1 MDNIC
6 ISPNTSK
13 KGKERVSMEK
23 TDTIKLLQECDA
35 GSKMAV
41 TSIDELLDKATDPE
55 LASLLV
61 ESKKHHEKLGND
73 LHSMLNDKE
82 YDEKEPNPMA
92 KGMSKL
98 KINFKMNM
106 DNSDAM
112 IADLITDGCDMGV
125 KSLYKYM
132 NQYSAA
138 EEDAKD
144 ICKRLIAIE
153 EELRDKL
160 RKFL

>member
-1 MDNIC
+1 
-6 ISPNTSK
+6 
-13 KGKERVSMEK
+13 MEK

-41 TSIDELLDKATDPE
+41 TSIDELMDKVSDPE
-55 LASLLV
+55 LASLLE

-73 LHSMLNDKE
+73 LHSLLNHKE
-82 YDEKEPNPMA
+82 SDEKEPNPMA

-98 KINFKMNM
+98 KINFKMGM

-132 NQYSAA
+132 NQYKAA
-138 EEDAKD
+138 EEPAKD

>member
-1 MDNIC
+1 
-6 ISPNTSK
+6 
-13 KGKERVSMEK
+13 MEK

-41 TSIDELLDKATDPE
+41 TSIDELMDKVSDPE
-55 LASLLV
+55 LASLLE

-73 LHSMLNDKE
+73 LHSLLNHKE
-82 YDEKEPNPMA
+82 SDEKEPNPMA

-98 KINFKMNM
+98 KINFKMGM

-132 NQYSAA
+132 NQYAVA
-138 EEDAKD
+138 EESAKD

-153 EELRDKL
+153 EELREKL

>member
-1 MDNIC
+1 
-6 ISPNTSK
+6 
-13 KGKERVSMEK
+13 MEK

-41 TSIDELLDKATDPE
+41 TSIDELMDKATDSE
-55 LASLLV
+55 LAELLE

-73 LHSMLNDKE
+73 LHSMLNHKE
-82 YDEKEPNPMA
+82 SDEKEPNPMA

-98 KINFKMNM
+98 KINFKMGM

-112 IADLITDGCDMGV
+112 IAELITDGCDMGA

-132 NQYSAA
+132 NQYKAA
-138 EEDAKD
+138 EEPAKD

>member
-1 MDNIC
+1 
-6 ISPNTSK
+6 
-13 KGKERVSMEK
+13 MEK

-41 TSIDELLDKATDPE
+41 TSIDELMDKATDPE
-55 LASLLV
+55 LASLLE

-73 LHSMLNDKE
+73 LHSMLNDKKF
-82 YDEKEPNPMA
+82 DEKEPNPMA

-138 EEDAKD
+138 QEDAKD

>member
-1 MDNIC
+1 
-6 ISPNTSK
+6 
-13 KGKERVSMEK
+13 MEK

-41 TSIDELLDKATDPE
+41 TSIDELLDKATDSE
-55 LASLLV
+55 LVELLE

-73 LHSMLNDKE
+73 LHSMLNHKE
-82 YDEKEPNPMA
+82 SDEKEPNPMA

-98 KINFKMNM
+98 KINFKMGM

-112 IADLITDGCDMGV
+112 IAELITDGCDMGV

-132 NQYSAA
+132 NQ
-138 EEDAKD
+138 
-144 ICKRLIAIE
+144 
-153 EELRDKL
+153 
-160 RKFL
+160 

>member
-1 MDNIC
+1 
-6 ISPNTSK
+6 
-13 KGKERVSMEK
+13 MEK

-41 TSIDELLDKATDPE
+41 TSIDELLDKATDSE
-55 LASLLV
+55 LVELLE

-73 LHSMLNDKE
+73 LHSMLNHKE
-82 YDEKEPNPMA
+82 SDEKEPNPMA

-98 KINFKMNM
+98 KINFKMGM

-112 IADLITDGCDMGV
+112 IAELITDGCDMGV

-132 NQYSAA
+132 NQYKAA
-138 EEDAKD
+138 EE
-144 ICKRLIAIE
+144 LIAIE

>member
-1 MDNIC
+1 
-6 ISPNTSK
+6 
-13 KGKERVSMEK
+13 MEQ
-23 TDTIKLLQECDA
+23 TDTIKLLRECDA

-41 TSIDELLDKATDPE
+41 TSIDELMDKVSDSE
-55 LASLLV
+55 LASLLE

-73 LHSMLNDKE
+73 LHSMLEDKDS
-82 YDEKEPNPMA
+82 DEKEPNPMA

-98 KINFKMNM
+98 KINFKMGM

-112 IADLITDGCDMGV
+112 VADLITDGCNMGV

-132 NQYSAA
+132 NQYSCA
-138 EEDAKD
+138 EESAKD
-144 ICKRLIAIE
+144 ICKRLIGIE
-153 EELRDKL
+153 EELCEKL

>member
-1 MDNIC
+1 
-6 ISPNTSK
+6 
-13 KGKERVSMEK
+13 MEK

-41 TSIDELLDKATDPE
+41 TSIDELMDKATDSE
-55 LASLLV
+55 LAELLE

-98 KINFKMNM
+98 KINFKMGM

-132 NQYSAA
+132 NQYKAA
-138 EEDAKD
+138 EEPAKD

>member
-1 MDNIC
+1 
-6 ISPNTSK
+6 
-13 KGKERVSMEK
+13 MEK

-41 TSIDELLDKATDPE
+41 TSIDELMDKVSDPE
-55 LASLLV
+55 LASLLE

-73 LHSMLNDKE
+73 LHSLLNHKE
-82 YDEKEPNPMA
+82 SDEKEPNPMA

-98 KINFKMNM
+98 KINFKMGM

-112 IADLITDGCDMGV
+112 IADLITDGCNMGV

-132 NQYSAA
+132 NQHSVA
-138 EEDAKD
+138 EESAKD

-153 EELRDKL
+153 EELCEKL

>member
-1 MDNIC
+1 
-6 ISPNTSK
+6 
-13 KGKERVSMEK
+13 MEK

-73 LHSMLNDKE
+73 LHAMLNDKKF
-82 YDEKEPNPMA
+82 DEKEPNPMA

-98 KINFKMNM
+98 KINFKMGM
-106 DNSDAM
+106 EGSDAM
-112 IADLITDGCDMGV
+112 IAELITDGCDMGV

-132 NQYSAA
+132 NQYAAA

>member
-1 MDNIC
+1 
-6 ISPNTSK
+6 
-13 KGKERVSMEK
+13 MEK

-41 TSIDELLDKATDPE
+41 TSIDELMDKVSDSE
-55 LASLLV
+55 LANLLE

-73 LHSMLNDKE
+73 LHSMLNHKE
-82 YDEKEPNPMA
+82 SDEKEPNPMA

-98 KINFKMNM
+98 KINFKMGM

-112 IADLITDGCDMGV
+112 VADLITDGCNMGV

-138 EEDAKD
+138 EESAKD
-144 ICKRLIAIE
+144 ICKRLIGIE
-153 EELRDKL
+153 EELCEKL

>member
-1 MDNIC
+1 
-6 ISPNTSK
+6 
-13 KGKERVSMEK
+13 MEK

-41 TSIDELLDKATDPE
+41 TSIDELMDKATDSE
-55 LASLLV
+55 LAELLE

-73 LHSMLNDKE
+73 LHSMLNHKE
-82 YDEKEPNPMA
+82 SDEKEPNPMA

-98 KINFKMNM
+98 KINFKMGM

-112 IADLITDGCDMGV
+112 IAELITDGCDMGV

-132 NQYSAA
+132 NQYRNADKKA
-138 EEDAKD
+138 VD
-144 ICKRLIAIE
+144 ICKRLISIE
-153 EELRDKL
+153 EDLRDKL
-160 RKFL
+160 RVYL